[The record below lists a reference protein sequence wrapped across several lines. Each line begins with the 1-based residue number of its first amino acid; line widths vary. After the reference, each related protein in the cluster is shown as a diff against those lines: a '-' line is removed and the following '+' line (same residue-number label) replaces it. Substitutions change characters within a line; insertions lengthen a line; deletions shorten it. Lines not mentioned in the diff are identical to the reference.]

1 MTHTPVNLPTRA
13 RRGVRRHPVVG
24 QRTLVNRLD
33 QEAQLNA
40 SLPTPA
46 TPGKPDRPITFTI
59 DGRPF
64 TVKDPSQTAASLLQ
78 LAGLDP
84 AGYDL
89 GELHGNNPVPKRYE
103 DDHKIRVKNGDR
115 FVSIRERAA
124 VA

>member
-1 MTHTPVNLPTRA
+1 LNPSTPETDARA
-13 RRGVRRHPVVG
+13 K
-24 QRTLVNRLD
+24 
-33 QEAQLNA
+33 
-40 SLPTPA
+40 
-46 TPGKPDRPITFTI
+46 PGRPITFTI

-64 TVKDPSQTAASLLQ
+64 RVTHPSQTAALLLQ

-89 GELHGNNPVPKRYE
+89 GELHGKDPVPKRYE
-103 DDHKIRVKNGDR
+103 DDHEIRVKHGDR

>member
-1 MTHTPVNLPTRA
+1 MNT
-13 RRGVRRHPVVG
+13 
-24 QRTLVNRLD
+24 
-33 QEAQLNA
+33 
-40 SLPTPA
+40 SLPTPD
-46 TPGKPDRPITFTI
+46 TSRKPDRLITFTI
-59 DGRPF
+59 DGRQF
-64 TVKDPSQTAASLLQ
+64 TVQNASQTAASLLQ

-89 GELHGNNPVPKRYE
+89 GELHGNSPVPQRYE